1 MNILKNSLSK
11 IALIIGALT
20 LFGCAEIASLAISQ
34 GESVDKSRVEASQSY
49 GYIAR
54 FSENPA
60 TKNSIYIKDLSLVY
74 NKEAITLKMIIVN
87 PGTQN
92 QSVISVFESPT
103 YRMHVAEMELFD
115 KDNTLISNLSYSFK
129 DSNSLYEAIPKISS
143 IPINRLVDYLVSFRS
158 DECKDISYDEFDNGY
173 SFLMTLPITKKTY
186 VIEKYILCTALGIL
200 AWLFSIAVCI
210 IQYQYKPG
218 TEVLSDLLMQ
228 AVIVLPLII
237 VLMDFMIPVQI
248 KFGAEKSRLALIVV
262 MGAVGVAILAFNKIV
277 GKMDLPVD
285 SIVEKISGIT
295 DVQALILLIL
305 LAVIATLVSICVS
318 LKIMNNKEF

>member
-1 MNILKNSLSK
+1 MTGLL
-11 IALIIGALT
+11 
-20 LFGCAEIASLAISQ
+20 
-34 GESVDKSRVEASQSY
+34 D
-49 GYIAR
+49 
-54 FSENPA
+54 
-60 TKNSIYIKDLSLVY
+60 KDLRLILQRKQAIIMFLVIAVILGFSTGGIFVVPY
-74 NKEAITLKMIIVN
+74 TSFCIIMIAV
-87 PGTQN
+87 GT
-92 QSVISVFESPT
+92 
-103 YRMHVAEMELFD
+103 
-115 KDNTLISNLSYSFK
+115 
-129 DSNSLYEAIPKISS
+129 
-143 IPINRLVDYLVSFRS
+143 
-158 DECKDISYDEFDNGY
+158 ISYYEFDNGY

-210 IQYQYKPG
+210 IEYQYKPG
-218 TEVLSDLLMQ
+218 EEALSDLLMQ

-262 MGAVGVAILAFNKIV
+262 MGVVGVAILGFNKIV
-277 GKMDLPVD
+277 GKLDLPVD

-295 DVQALILLIL
+295 DEQALILFIL

>member
-1 MNILKNSLSK
+1 MTGLL
-11 IALIIGALT
+11 
-20 LFGCAEIASLAISQ
+20 
-34 GESVDKSRVEASQSY
+34 D
-49 GYIAR
+49 
-54 FSENPA
+54 
-60 TKNSIYIKDLSLVY
+60 KDLRLILQRKQAIIMFLVIAVILGFSTSGIFVVPY
-74 NKEAITLKMIIVN
+74 TSFCIIMIAV
-87 PGTQN
+87 GT
-92 QSVISVFESPT
+92 
-103 YRMHVAEMELFD
+103 
-115 KDNTLISNLSYSFK
+115 
-129 DSNSLYEAIPKISS
+129 
-143 IPINRLVDYLVSFRS
+143 
-158 DECKDISYDEFDNGY
+158 ISYDEFDNGY

-277 GKMDLPVD
+277 AKMD
-285 SIVEKISGIT
+285 SIVEKISSVT
-295 DVQALILLIL
+295 DEQALILFIL

>member
-60 TKNSIYIKDLSLVY
+60 TKNSICIKDLSLVY

-158 DECKDISYDEFDNGY
+158 DECKDISYDEFDNVKFIDYCLIDEGQY
-173 SFLMTLPITKKTY
+173 EVSSWVSFDGGFYFPKKFTF
-186 VIEKYILCTALGIL
+186 TNG
-200 AWLFSIAVCI
+200 W
-210 IQYQYKPG
+210 G
-218 TEVLSDLLMQ
+218 EVLSLTT
-228 AVIVLPLII
+228 IVAHELDKKTMLNLKNQI
-237 VLMDFMIPVQI
+237 VKENIPNI
-248 KFGAEKSRLALIVV
+248 E
-262 MGAVGVAILAFNKIV
+262 
-277 GKMDLPVD
+277 
-285 SIVEKISGIT
+285 EKISQGKIEKVT
-295 DVQALILLIL
+295 DVNDAKVKFKAMVGSEVL
-305 LAVIATLVSICVS
+305 T
-318 LKIMNNKEF
+318 E

>member
-115 KDNTLISNLSYSFK
+115 KDNVKYWMVI
-129 DSNSLYEAIPKISS
+129 
-143 IPINRLVDYLVSFRS
+143 
-158 DECKDISYDEFDNGY
+158 
-173 SFLMTLPITKKTY
+173 TY
-186 VIEKYILCTALGIL
+186 VYPIVSARAISIIPDFLKNPDCIYYIFTLKY
-200 AWLFSIAVCI
+200 FSR
-210 IQYQYKPG
+210 
-218 TEVLSDLLMQ
+218 S
-228 AVIVLPLII
+228 
-237 VLMDFMIPVQI
+237 
-248 KFGAEKSRLALIVV
+248 SRG
-262 MGAVGVAILAFNKIV
+262 GAVVNES
-277 GKMDLPVD
+277 D
-285 SIVEKISGIT
+285 
-295 DVQALILLIL
+295 
-305 LAVIATLVSICVS
+305 
-318 LKIMNNKEF
+318 